1 MKSSAHLKN
10 DGKYSST
17 SCIICACFR
26 FKRYLKK
33 KKKKN
38 TCTLRKQSIPSAAGS
53 KKELQI
59 NSFMEAQRDIKA
71 FR

>member
-1 MKSSAHLKN
+1 MN
-10 DGKYSST
+10 
-17 SCIICACFR
+17 
-26 FKRYLKK
+26 
-33 KKKKN
+33 
-38 TCTLRKQSIPSAAGS
+38 QSIKSAAGS